1 MNEALLAAL
10 GRVTRIIVEQHSV
23 CISLQTSKMMK
34 KERNREHFE
43 RTNLSL
49 MKLGR
54 GLQGQQELKA
64 LPSKRVDIVLQCVRR
79 QKWDEQRHRNSRK
92 NV

>member
-23 CISLQTSKMMK
+23 CISLRTSKMMK

-54 GLQGQQELKA
+54 KSE
-64 LPSKRVDIVLQCVRR
+64 
-79 QKWDEQRHRNSRK
+79 
-92 NV
+92 

>member
-1 MNEALLAAL
+1 MRLAVPQSEIL
-10 GRVTRIIVEQHSV
+10 KRLPS
-23 CISLQTSKMMK
+23 
-34 KERNREHFE
+34 
-43 RTNLSL
+43 LSL